1 MRRLP
6 LLASVAAMV
15 GCVSGC
21 SGFCRVVVER
31 RSVAD
36 YLKAT
41 AGIAAVD
48 CGVIRHSFTSELAPR
63 DEERLSACVTDAYR
77 SRRPFYFSLEGSG
90 IDSYIATG
98 LIGAS
103 DGTLLRF
110 RYDDAPCGGDCCSE
124 KFSLERCAVPSSG
137 LITPG
142 LECARNESEVPS

>member
-1 MRRLP
+1 MRRLR
-6 LLASVAAMV
+6 LLVTVAAMA

-31 RSVAD
+31 RSVAY

-41 AGIAAVD
+41 AGIAAVN
-48 CGVIRHSFTSELAPR
+48 CGMIRQDSFTSELAPR
-63 DEERLSACVTDAYR
+63 DQERLAACATDAYQ

-110 RYDDAPCGGDCCSE
+110 RYDDEPCGGDCCNE
-124 KFSLERCAVPSSG
+124 QFSLERCAVLSSG
-137 LITPG
+137 RISPG
-142 LECARNESEVPS
+142 LECAKNGK